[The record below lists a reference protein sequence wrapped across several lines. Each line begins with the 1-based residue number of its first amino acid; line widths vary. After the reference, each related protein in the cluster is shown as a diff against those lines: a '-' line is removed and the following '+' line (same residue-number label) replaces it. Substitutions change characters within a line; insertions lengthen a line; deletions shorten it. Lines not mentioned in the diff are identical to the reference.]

1 MISLSVSDL
10 KPAIAGLS
18 KVVSGKAPLEPL
30 RCVRVDATPERV
42 SIMGTDLEIFARVEL
57 PEAKCDTAESFLLPL
72 DRLQSMAKRFSP
84 RTVINIEPGKISCDL
99 GTGRVSENIEAPK
112 VEEFPEEPEFEFNTV
127 ALPES
132 FARRFTEAM
141 GCSSTDATRY
151 ILNGVQLDV
160 SDPASHYTVGTDG
173 RHLFSANSF
182 ALPLSDSATIPNH
195 KLLMW
200 RGLAD
205 LPWALAGQ
213 KKSDPKKTEV
223 SLVRIA
229 AGNWTLTIKTIEGNY
244 PNWRQVVPKTE
255 QHRTTV
261 TLPDEHE
268 FTTIVNGLPGGD
280 LKDQP
285 VDLVIK
291 NGTVSVKDTTGG
303 CSIVLAGATANGPE
317 MKIRLNRD
325 YLTKAFQYGL
335 TTIGLIDPMSA
346 LHFIKEGRQM
356 VVMPVRVADV
366 IPAEEPTD
374 KQEVSVGPSAEPTT
388 AQAETETTPAP
399 SEPQPERK
407 PMTET
412 IGHTNGAAT
421 PYLNG
426 APRSTTPVIQA
437 ADKPAIEV
445 AIDKLDAFK
454 VTFRE
459 ALIGITEITG
469 LLKQSVR
476 DQKAGEKEIH
486 QVRQTLRSLQGV
498 RI

>member
-1 MISLSVSDL
+1 
-10 KPAIAGLS
+10 
-18 KVVSGKAPLEPL
+18 
-30 RCVRVDATPERV
+30 
-42 SIMGTDLEIFARVEL
+42 MGTDLEMYASIVL
-57 PEAKCDTAESFLLPL
+57 PEAKCDVAESFLLPL
-72 DRLQSMAKRFSP
+72 DRLQSTTKRFSP
-84 RTVINIEPGKISCDL
+84 RTVINIEPGRISCDL
-99 GTGRVSENIEAPK
+99 GTGRVSENIEVPK

-132 FARRFTEAM
+132 FSRRFTEAM
-141 GCSSTDATRY
+141 GCSSTDSTRY

-213 KKSDPKKTEV
+213 KNKNNT
-223 SLVRIA
+223 LVRIA
-229 AGNWTLTIKTIEGNY
+229 AGNWTLTMKTIEGNY
-244 PNWRQVVPKTE
+244 PNWRQVVPNTQ

-261 TLPDEHE
+261 TLPDEHA

-285 VDLVIK
+285 VDLVIE

-303 CSIVLAGATANGPE
+303 SSIVLAGATAKGPD

-366 IPAEEPTD
+366 MPAEEPTD
-374 KQEVSVGPSAEPTT
+374 KQEVSADPSAEPTT

-459 ALIGITEITG
+459 ALIGITEITS